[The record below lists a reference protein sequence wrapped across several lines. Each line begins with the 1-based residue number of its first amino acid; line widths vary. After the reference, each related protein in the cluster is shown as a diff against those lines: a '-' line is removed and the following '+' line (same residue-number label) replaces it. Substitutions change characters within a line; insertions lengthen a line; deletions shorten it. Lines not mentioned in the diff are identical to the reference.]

1 MLAQRKL
8 AIVGH
13 SAAASGTARR
23 QTVRQHV
30 SWFLDLR
37 VGKIVKTFAFFDSVA
52 FNELWERVKPYSRIR
67 QVSLI
72 KAYCVAAC
80 GGVGAR

>member
-1 MLAQRKL
+1 MPA
-8 AIVGH
+8 V
-13 SAAASGTARR
+13 RR
-23 QTVRQHV
+23 DGKPYANTY